1 MFKLTE
7 KEIERLDQKGLQ
19 EVINWLKRDIERN
32 IDLNIE
38 DKKRELEYLK
48 QFVK

>member
-19 EVINWLKRDIERN
+19 EVINWLERDIERN